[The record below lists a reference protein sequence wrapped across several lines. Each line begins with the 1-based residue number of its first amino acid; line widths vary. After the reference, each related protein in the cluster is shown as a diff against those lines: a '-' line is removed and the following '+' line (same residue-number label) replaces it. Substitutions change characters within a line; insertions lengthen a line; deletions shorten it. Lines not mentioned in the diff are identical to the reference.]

1 MMLSFQTRW
10 WLSWILVATA
20 AVLIIYWSVQQA
32 GQTRVIRIATAASG
46 GYYYEYGVM
55 LKDMIEQQGRYDVEL
70 LETRG
75 SVDNRGRLLKQEAD
89 LAIIMI
95 GSATLRNLELIA
107 PLWHDYMHV
116 IVRRDSSIKSLMDL
130 PGRNIALGSKG
141 SGFRAQSMLLLEHLG
156 IDESSIGMNELYF
169 ARLLDTPELEGAI
182 VTTGMPNPDLRSVL
196 MSGEFRLLPFDLAEG
211 YALNQSQV
219 TPGIIPPGTYSSA
232 AGPLPQEAIPTVGTL
247 AVLAARP
254 GLPDDLVTTLHDV
267 LFSEELRRKAPT
279 MVDINPL
286 EDRLLQ
292 YMPMHPASA
301 RYYNPYAGF
310 DELSRSLSWLSQNRW
325 LVFGLL
331 IALVGGWLQIK
342 YLQRLRELRKR
353 NHLETGLEK
362 IFREAVEL
370 ERSQKAAKDIRLLH
384 QQLNEA
390 LTLKNQAVSLAQGNH
405 LNDSVLLLT
414 TLQQCSDV
422 MRQIEW
428 RLSGLQVHEMAKQQ
442 AKAAAHH

>member
-1 MMLSFQTRW
+1 MLSFQTRW

-20 AVLIIYWSVQQA
+20 AILIIYWGIQHA
-32 GQTRVIRIATAASG
+32 GQTRVIRIATASSG
-46 GYYYEYGVM
+46 GYYHQYGAL
-55 LKDMIEQQGRYDVEL
+55 LKEMIEQQGKYDVEL
-70 LETRG
+70 IETKG
-75 SVDNRGRLLKQEAD
+75 SVDNRGRLLKEEAD

-95 GSATLRNLELIA
+95 GSATLRNLELVA
-107 PLWHDYMHV
+107 PLWQDYMHL
-116 IVRRDSSIKSLMDL
+116 IVRKDSKIKGIMDL
-130 PGRNIALGSKG
+130 QGHNIALGSKG
-141 SGFRAQSMLLLEHLG
+141 SGYRAQSMMLLNHLG
-156 IDESSIGMNELYF
+156 INENTIGMNEFYF
-169 ARLLDTPELEGAI
+169 SRLLDTPELEGAI
-182 VTTGMPNPDLRSVL
+182 VTTGMLNPDLRDVL
-196 MSGEFRLLPFDLAEG
+196 MSGEFKLLPIELAEG
-211 YALNQSQV
+211 YSLNHSQIS
-219 TPGIIPPGTYSSA
+219 TTLIQPGTYTSA
-232 AGPLPQEAIPTVGTL
+232 AGPLPTEGVKTIGTL

-254 GLPDDLVTTLHDV
+254 GLPDDLIDKLHTV
-267 LFSEELRRKAPT
+267 LFSEELRRKAPV
-279 MVDINPL
+279 MVDLNPL
-286 EDRLLQ
+286 EDRLLR

-310 DELSRSLSWLSQNRW
+310 DELSRSLSWFSQNRW

-331 IALVGGWLQIK
+331 IAIIAGWLQIK
-342 YLQRLRELRKR
+342 YMQRLRDLRKR

-370 ERSQKAAKDIRLLH
+370 ERSQKSAKDIRLLH

-428 RLSGLQVHEMAKQQ
+428 RLAGLQVQEMSKQQ
-442 AKAAAHH
+442 AKAAALN

>member
-1 MMLSFQTRW
+1 MLSFQTRW

-20 AVLIIYWSVQQA
+20 AILIIYWGIQHA
-32 GQTRVIRIATAASG
+32 GQTRVIRIATASSG
-46 GYYYEYGVM
+46 GYYHQYGAL
-55 LKDMIEQQGRYDVEL
+55 LKEMIEQQGKYDVEL
-70 LETRG
+70 IETKG
-75 SVDNRGRLLKQEAD
+75 SVDNRGRLLKEEAD

-95 GSATLRNLELIA
+95 GSATLRNLELVA
-107 PLWHDYMHV
+107 PLWQDYMHL
-116 IVRRDSSIKSLMDL
+116 IVRKDSKIKGIMDL
-130 PGRNIALGSKG
+130 QGHNIALGSKG
-141 SGFRAQSMLLLEHLG
+141 SGYRAQSMMLLNHLG
-156 IDESSIGMNELYF
+156 INENTIGMNEFYF
-169 ARLLDTPELEGAI
+169 SRLLDTPELEGAI
-182 VTTGMPNPDLRSVL
+182 VTTGMLNPDLRDVL
-196 MSGEFRLLPFDLAEG
+196 MSGEFKLLPIELAEG
-211 YALNQSQV
+211 YSLNHSQISTTLIQS
-219 TPGIIPPGTYSSA
+219 GTYTSA
-232 AGPLPQEAIPTVGTL
+232 AGPLPTEGVKTIGTL

-254 GLPDDLVTTLHDV
+254 GLPDDLIDKLHTV
-267 LFSEELRRKAPT
+267 LFSEELRRKAPV
-279 MVDINPL
+279 MVDLNPL
-286 EDRLLQ
+286 EDRLLR

-310 DELSRSLSWLSQNRW
+310 DELSRSLSWFSQNRW

-331 IALVGGWLQIK
+331 IAIIAGWLQIK
-342 YLQRLRELRKR
+342 YMQRLRDLRKR

-370 ERSQKAAKDIRLLH
+370 ERSQKSAKDIRLLH

-428 RLSGLQVHEMAKQQ
+428 RLAGLQVQEMSKQQ
-442 AKAAAHH
+442 AKAAALN